1 MINLLPPQVK
11 SDFAYAKRNS
21 LVVRFVI
28 VMIVVAL
35 ALSLLMAGGVLYANA
50 GAERLEKQLGN
61 RKQQV
66 SELNE
71 ARQEAASISAT
82 VDTIENLLDQQSYYS
97 HFIAELG
104 QTTPN
109 WAAVRAVTLERTQ
122 NGQPDP
128 NGGKRVDLQVILE
141 DISRVSELRTILLSM
156 ERVDFVDIQQAQDS
170 DTTVNTLIVLGL
182 NTPAHEPLKP
192 GDNQ

>member
-11 SDFAYAKRNS
+11 SDAAYAKRNS
-21 LVVRFVI
+21 LIVRFVI
-28 VMIVVAL
+28 VMIVVAI
-35 ALSLLMAGGVLYANA
+35 ALSLLMAGGVLYANT
-50 GAERLEKQLGN
+50 GANRLEKQLGN
-61 RKQQV
+61 REQQI
-66 SELNE
+66 SDLDE
-71 ARQEAASISAT
+71 ARREAASISAT

-104 QTTPN
+104 QTMPD
-109 WAAVRAVTLERTQ
+109 WAAIRTVTLERTQ

-128 NGGKRVDLQVILE
+128 NSGKRVDLQVILD
-141 DISRVSELRTILLSM
+141 DIERVSQLRTILLSM

-182 NTPAHEPLKP
+182 NTPAHEPLTI
-192 GDNQ
+192 GDGR